1 MIFDPNQ
8 KEFNNDYQQ
17 TVWQYGIQIVP
28 LEVSLTGVEDEETRK
43 GCTQIY
49 NCVMEILTDM
59 YNNSGEHTEHPTY
72 YFGHNAFMKLSLFGG
87 DMYIK
92 WNDKSSGV
100 LQKLSKYGFVY
111 DDATKT
117 LSNTIYPLFC
127 KYYTQFIELYKKRK
141 QNMGDWVKRLDFRL
155 FAKRI
160 ILTFD
165 DLLRPLADKERAYF
179 LELREYAIS
188 KGMKEEKAETNFFR
202 YTYNKNRSLVLQT
215 TPINVTI
222 PYGLSHGKES
232 SFERFLDIAEKQP
245 DADVLVKYILGNL
258 KFCDGCA
265 ANVASRAKEKE
276 KKKCGYY
283 SVNIRDKKRLSC
295 SASSITTHQY
305 SKPRSINDDD
315 ISLLKRMVDIRITQI
330 DNS

>member
-117 LSNTIYPLFC
+117 LSNTNYPLFC

-141 QNMGDWVKRLDFRL
+141 QNMGNWVKRLDFRL

-179 LELREYAIS
+179 LELREYAMS
-188 KGMKEEKAETNFFR
+188 KGMKEEKAETNSFR
-202 YTYNKNRSLVLQT
+202 YTYNKQRVLQLRT
-215 TPINVTI
+215 IPAQVTV
-222 PYGLSHGKES
+222 PYGLYNGKES
-232 SFERFLDIAEKQP
+232 SFEQFLAITEKQP
-245 DADVLVKYILGNL
+245 DADTLVKYIFDKLN
-258 KFCDGCA
+258 FCDGCA

-283 SVNIRDKKRLSC
+283 MVNIRDKKRLSC
-295 SASSITTHQY
+295 AASCITTSQY
-305 SKPRSINDDD
+305 SRLHVINDED
-315 ISLLKRMVDIRITQI
+315 IRMMKRMIDIRVAQI
-330 DNS
+330 DSI